1 MRPCARK
8 VIMKKALMIF
18 CIVLVAVL
26 ACSVFVA
33 CNPQVN
39 PGEDNNGHNQ
49 YEQAKY
55 TVTFNVNSND
65 FKLTN
70 NVVKNVLAG
79 TSVDAPKNADGSKI
93 VPLKT
98 GYTFKYWSAD
108 GTNEFIFGQTPIVK
122 NTTITAIYTNNTYEL
137 TPHIDKKVVATKGE
151 DGEYVYSVE
160 DFATGATIASD
171 TKLVVTYNVKSEN
184 LDCPT
189 AADGDEFMF
198 WFYFDKNGKPVRLTT
213 FAT

>member
-70 NVVKNVLAG
+70 NVVK
-79 TSVDAPKNADGSKI
+79 KR
-93 VPLKT
+93 
-98 GYTFKYWSAD
+98 
-108 GTNEFIFGQTPIVK
+108 FGR
-122 NTTITAIYTNNTYEL
+122 
-137 TPHIDKKVVATKGE
+137 HFGRC
-151 DGEYVYSVE
+151 
-160 DFATGATIASD
+160 
-171 TKLVVTYNVKSEN
+171 SEE
-184 LDCPT
+184 CR
-189 AADGDEFMF
+189 
-198 WFYFDKNGKPVRLTT
+198 RL
-213 FAT
+213 